1 MSVKPLDVVIE
12 KNDNRS
18 YKVTYT
24 APDGRTESQIVRSVR
39 FEITDDGKELMHLV
53 SFSPYHDIE
62 NVHLEIR

>member
-12 KNDNRS
+12 KHDNRS

-24 APDGRTESQIVRSVR
+24 TPDGRAESCIVRSVR
-39 FEITDDGKELMHLV
+39 FEITDDGTELMHFV
-53 SFSPYHDIE
+53 KYSPYHCIE